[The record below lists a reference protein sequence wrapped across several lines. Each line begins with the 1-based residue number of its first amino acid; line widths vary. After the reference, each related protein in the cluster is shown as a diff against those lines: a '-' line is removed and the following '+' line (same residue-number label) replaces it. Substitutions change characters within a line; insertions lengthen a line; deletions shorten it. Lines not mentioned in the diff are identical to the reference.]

1 MRRRGAGGSL
11 PVSGMGRTLTLAL
24 AVALASVLG
33 PGASARSLAS
43 LGYTVLRWLD
53 RAEIVRHDLS
63 VEVDPAGLTARFAD
77 DVTFVSAGAGDLYVL
92 LGADAVL
99 ERVSGPEGQDVA
111 FSRAYGW
118 LSLPFAVYRI
128 ASPGIERGR
137 EFSLRFEWH
146 VTPGTVRFVNPFVAL
161 HFFHLG
167 FDALWYPHMPGE
179 QFFHADVRVTVPAGY
194 RAIADGE
201 LVGRETV
208 DGGARERFHFRTPVP
223 VMGMGLAVGRFR
235 EAAAIEAAPGAVI
248 EAWAPV
254 GWISSVDRAARDAAA
269 ALGFFQEKLGPL
281 PVERFYVAELPFPGG
296 ASYPSLYG
304 LAYGG
309 DLSFLEP
316 PDETRWDSDL
326 ILAYLVAH
334 ETAHKWLGGMVGT
347 PVVGSAWLSEGL
359 ADYLAYLALAAM
371 KGEETSASLLYA
383 KAYRP
388 YVEGARGRPR
398 ALSAV
403 ELFDDDRDVL
413 YQKGTLVFR
422 MLHRRLGDEAF
433 FALIRSFIHH
443 HAGRVVTG
451 QEFIDFADAFVRE
464 AGAAGAAGVHEPA
477 GLRAFFDQWIKGT
490 QTLDYALQVLEA
502 GEAHLAFR
510 VVSRGR
516 LVEPGQVPV
525 EVQLENGARLV
536 QWAGLDETVTLE
548 LPARPVLARL
558 DPDHWLADADP
569 ANNVWQ
575 AP

>member
-11 PVSGMGRTLTLAL
+11 P
-24 AVALASVLG
+24 
-33 PGASARSLAS
+33 
-43 LGYTVLRWLD
+43 
-53 RAEIVRHDLS
+53 HDLS

-92 LGADAVL
+92 LGADALL

-167 FDALWYPHMPGE
+167 FDALWYPHMP
-179 QFFHADVRVTVPAGY
+179 
-194 RAIADGE
+194 
-201 LVGRETV
+201 
-208 DGGARERFHFRTPVP
+208 
-223 VMGMGLAVGRFR
+223 
-235 EAAAIEAAPGAVI
+235 
-248 EAWAPV
+248 
-254 GWISSVDRAARDAAA
+254 
-269 ALGFFQEKLGPL
+269 
-281 PVERFYVAELPFPGG
+281 
-296 ASYPSLYG
+296 
-304 LAYGG
+304 
-309 DLSFLEP
+309 
-316 PDETRWDSDL
+316 
-326 ILAYLVAH
+326 
-334 ETAHKWLGGMVGT
+334 
-347 PVVGSAWLSEGL
+347 
-359 ADYLAYLALAAM
+359 
-371 KGEETSASLLYA
+371 GEETSASLLYA

-477 GLRAFFDQWIKGT
+477 GLRAFFDQWIQGT

-525 EVQLENGARLV
+525 EVQLANAPPVR
-536 QWAGLDETVTLE
+536 TVP
-548 LPARPVLARL
+548 LPLPPPDIPSGGHSAVLRSSCSFSL
-558 DPDHWLADADP
+558 LPP
-569 ANNVWQ
+569 RQ
-575 AP
+575 FPS